1 MRAVLLLPAP
11 RPRAR
16 TPGSH
21 VELLP
26 CMSLARPAC
35 LFVCLP
41 ANISRYRGV
50 GLCFSWQGYAQ
61 CSGALFQKGS
71 HSLKAFPRGS
81 QRGFTGSESFCLS
94 NRCSSPAACPMH
106 LPLGCPPG
114 MGQQKVST
122 FHV

>member
-61 CSGALFQKGS
+61 CSGALFQKGL
-71 HSLKAFPRGS
+71 HSLKVFPEAHSGDLQARSHSAS
-81 QRGFTGSESFCLS
+81 QIDALPQQLVPC
-94 NRCSSPAACPMH
+94 ACH
-106 LPLGCPPG
+106 WDVPLGWA
-114 MGQQKVST
+114 SRR
-122 FHV
+122 